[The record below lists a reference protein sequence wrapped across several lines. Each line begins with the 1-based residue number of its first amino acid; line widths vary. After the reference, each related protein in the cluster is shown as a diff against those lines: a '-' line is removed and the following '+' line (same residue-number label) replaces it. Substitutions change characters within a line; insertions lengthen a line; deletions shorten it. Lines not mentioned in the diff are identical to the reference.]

1 MMFGNFRLLQISS
14 RTKKKRV
21 VIVGLKKDNYSRE
34 MLLRLLTLVIAPGDT
49 VLAVHSEEPSDT
61 FDPNSFHIHED
72 ICKSK
77 QVDFQVKVCTGDSFV
92 TVLIHQVR
100 LHHATMLVIG
110 CSRPSPKESVVTSCL
125 KGLPPT
131 CSLLVIDTGGRVLLE
146 KKGSSQQGSTC
157 QIKAP
162 SLEIKGA
169 SRRFTPQDLESATK
183 KFSPQMVISECR
195 YNKVYKANLGSGQ
208 TAAVKVLQITE
219 WSGEDLLQEIEIL
232 SGLNHENIVKLIGY
246 CYSLDMHAVVY
257 NQLHKNL
264 KQKLTQLGWS
274 ERIRVAVGIAKAL
287 EYLHHSCSPPIIHR
301 DVRSS
306 NILLPCHCEAQ
317 LSNFEAAIVHHQHQ
331 TPTKSRKTVHV
342 VESSAYL
349 APEYLMF
356 GKVDEKIDV
365 YSYGVVLLELI
376 TGKDAT
382 QDILAVNQESLVLQA
397 RSLLSRGLWENL
409 IDPHLNEDYG
419 KEEMQRMI
427 MAARLC
433 LMHSSSRRPTMKT
446 ILQLLEDREY
456 WIKIQ
461 KERQEFIN
469 EINSKGEPESYTE
482 GSASS
487 DNSIEENIY
496 KPISLP
502 KGQMERN
509 HGPTLEN

>member
-1 MMFGNFRLLQISS
+1 M
-14 RTKKKRV
+14 RV
-21 VIVGLKKDNYSRE
+21 IIVGLKKDNYSRE
-34 MLLRLLTLVIAPGDT
+34 MLLRLLTLVVSPCDS

-92 TVLIHQVR
+92 TNLINQVR
-100 LHHATMLVIG
+100 LHHATM
-110 CSRPSPKESVVTSCL
+110 PKESVITSCL

-131 CSLLVIDTGGRVLLE
+131 CSLLVIDTRGRVLLE
-146 KKGSSQQGSTC
+146 KTGSCQQGSASK
-157 QIKAP
+157 IKQP
-162 SLEIKGA
+162 SCSSQDASVEQSDFTLNFSKQVTSQGTIIDDGTDSLQLPEPNLQKNFQKFAGLEFKGA
-169 SRRFTPQDLESATK
+169 SRRFTPQNLQSATNN
-183 KFSPQMVISECR
+183 FSPQMVISECR
-195 YNKVYKANLGSGQ
+195 YSKIYKADLGSGQ
-208 TAAVKVLQITE
+208 AAAVKVLQITE

-246 CYSLDMHAVVY
+246 CYSLNIHAVVY
-257 NQLHKNL
+257 NLLHKSL
-264 KQKLTQLGWS
+264 KQKLTQLRWS
-274 ERIRVAVGIAKAL
+274 ERNKVAVGIAKAL

-306 NILLPCHCEAQ
+306 NILLSCHCEAQ
-317 LSNFEAAIVHHQHQ
+317 LSNFEAAIVHHHNQA
-331 TPTKSRKTVHV
+331 PANTKKPVQV

-376 TGKDAT
+376 TGKEAT
-382 QDILAVNQESLVLQA
+382 QDILAANQESLVLQA
-397 RSLLSRGLWENL
+397 RSLLSQGLWENL

-419 KEEMQRMI
+419 KEEMHKMI

-446 ILQLLEDREY
+446 VCNILFTQ
-456 WIKIQ
+456 KIS
-461 KERQEFIN
+461 F
-469 EINSKGEPESYTE
+469 
-482 GSASS
+482 
-487 DNSIEENIY
+487 
-496 KPISLP
+496 
-502 KGQMERN
+502 
-509 HGPTLEN
+509 